1 MKAGGYRGAQ
11 VAAAND
17 EAALFEGYVVFRSYY
32 PGSPPQ
38 QESALAPPVGG
49 QHVGEMPRGY
59 SRYCDQPMDWR
70 TRMAGFGGTASIFG
84 IVLAAALLT
93 WQVVHPPVA
102 STSRPLTVVNLAPLA
117 APPEPVR
124 EVAPGPEQ
132 VEKQEAKPE
141 PKRELLPI
149 PLIQLPTTAS
159 VKADM
164 QRPVEIVD
172 PGPSVPETTAPK
184 SIPAPTVNRL
194 ANDAKPNWEG
204 LVLAHLEH
212 FRRYPARARAA
223 RQQGVTIIRFTMNRA
238 GMVLSSA
245 IAKKSGSF
253 DLDQAAL
260 DTLQRAQPL
269 PAIPVD
275 RPDVVELTIPVEF
288 NLRVRP

>member
-11 VAAAND
+11 LAAAND
-17 EAALFEGYVVFRSYY
+17 ETALFEGHVVFRSYY
-32 PGSPPQ
+32 PNRPPQ
-38 QESALAPPVGG
+38 QEDILAPPVADP
-49 QHVGEMPRGY
+49 HVGEVLRGH

-93 WQVVHPPVA
+93 WKVVHPPVP

-117 APPEPVR
+117 APREPVR

-141 PKRELLPI
+141 PKREVLPV
-149 PLIQLPTTAS
+149 PLIQLPTSPS

-164 QRPVEIVD
+164 QKPVEIVD
-172 PGPSVPETTAPK
+172 PGPPVPETTAPK
-184 SIPAPTVNRL
+184 SIAAPIANRL
-194 ANDAKPNWEG
+194 SSEAKPNWEG
-204 LVLAHLEH
+204 LVLSHLER

-223 RQQGVTIIRFTMNRA
+223 RQQGVTTIRFTMNRT
-238 GMVLSSA
+238 GMVLSSV
-245 IAKKSGSF
+245 IVKKSGSF

-260 DTLQRAQPL
+260 DTLKRAQPL
-269 PAIPVD
+269 PAIPAD
-275 RPDVVELTIPVEF
+275 RPDVVELTVPVEY
-288 NLRVRP
+288 NLR

>member
-1 MKAGGYRGAQ
+1 MKSGGYRGAQ
-11 VAAAND
+11 LAAAND
-17 EAALFEGYVVFRSYY
+17 DTGLFEDRVVLQSCY
-32 PGSPPQ
+32 PDSPTRRDDVSASPVTAPQ
-38 QESALAPPVGG
+38 A
-49 QHVGEMPRGY
+49 GEVSRGY

-70 TRMAGFGGTASIFG
+70 TRMAGLGGTASIFG
-84 IVLAAALLT
+84 IVMAAALLT
-93 WQVVHPPVA
+93 WKVVHPPVV

-132 VEKQEAKPE
+132 VEKQDAEPE
-141 PKRELLPI
+141 PQREVPPI

-159 VKADM
+159 VKVDV

-172 PGPSVPETTAPK
+172 PGPPVPETTAPK
-184 SIPAPTVNRL
+184 SIAAPAANRL
-194 ANDAKPNWEG
+194 ASEAKPNWDS
-204 LVLAHLEH
+204 LILAHLER

-223 RQQGVTIIRFTMNRA
+223 RQQGVTTIWFTMNRA

-245 IAKKSGSF
+245 IVKKSGSF

-269 PAIPVD
+269 PAIPAD

-288 NLRVRP
+288 SLR